1 MDRAAQLLELVKN
14 TENTSKNYQRYYKC
28 ILDELAKVDEDTFH
42 EYMMEKEMR
51 FKE

>member
-1 MDRAAQLLELVKN
+1 MDRAAQLLELVKK
-14 TENTSKNYQRYYKC
+14 TEKTLKNYQQYYKWL
-28 ILDELAKVDEDTFH
+28 LDELAKVDEDTFH

>member
-1 MDRAAQLLELVKN
+1 MDRATQLLELIKN
-14 TENTSKNYQRYYKC
+14 TEKTLKNYQGYYKWL
-28 ILDELAKVDEDTFH
+28 LDELAKVDEDTFH